1 MRLAPVTP
9 WVRFRWSALL
19 LVALSL
25 PGLGAEG
32 HRLKVVTSIAP
43 LYSWASAVTGS
54 LADVENLLPAD
65 VSPHEY
71 QLRPRDLRKL
81 KSADL
86 LFFNGLGLESWVGT
100 VLAANDPSAARKIV
114 EVATGIATNQLIY
127 ELPELGFG
135 AADAESHPHTP
146 QANPHLW
153 LDPQYARH
161 GVTNLLLALQ
171 REDPPNAE
179 GYAANAARYLGT
191 LDALERD
198 LRKTLSTLAK
208 PQVVTFHDAFPYF
221 CRRFGLVLVGVIEEV
236 PGTSP
241 SPRYLAELSA
251 AIRAKSVGVVFIEPQ
266 SDPKLVRQLSVDLGI
281 AVAQLDTLETGR
293 LDASAYADG
302 MRTNLRVLRTALK

>member
-1 MRLAPVTP
+1 MTS
-9 WVRFRWSALL
+9 RFRSLWFALILATLALPVSA
-19 LVALSL
+19 
-25 PGLGAEG
+25 AEG
-32 HRLKVVTSIAP
+32 RRLKVVTSIAP
-43 LYSWASAVTGS
+43 LYSWATAVTGT

-65 VSPHEY
+65 VSPHDY

-86 LFFNGLGLESWVGT
+86 LFFNGLGLESWVAT
-100 VLAANDPSAARKIV
+100 VLTANDPTAARKIV
-114 EVATGIATNQLIY
+114 EVATGISTNQFIY
-127 ELPELGFG
+127 DLPELEFG
-135 AADAESHPHTP
+135 TTDAESHPHPT

-153 LDPQYARH
+153 LDPQYARN

-171 REDPPNAE
+171 REDPINAA
-179 GYAANAARYLGT
+179 GYAANAAHYLGT

-198 LRKTLSTLAK
+198 LRAALSRLAK

-251 AIRAKSVGVVFIEPQ
+251 TVRAKSVGVVFIEPQ

-293 LDASAYADG
+293 LAPGAYEDG
-302 MRTNLRVLRTALK
+302 MRANLQVLRTALK